1 MTMQILMVFLYTM
14 VVVLSLLLIG
24 IVLIQPAKSGG
35 MGAAFGGIGESV
47 FGAKAGSHLT
57 KATVVMTTIFFVLT
71 LTLAALVGRLQYR
84 SNGSKAA
91 SGVKQALKDLDESAK
106 PTAKVPAKPVA
117 KPAAKAP
124 AKPAAK
130 APAKPVVKP
139 AATAPVSTQTKP
151 VAPKK

>member
-14 VVVLSLLLIG
+14 VVVISLLLIG

-57 KATVVMTTIFFVLT
+57 KATVVMTTLFFVLT
-71 LTLAALVGRLQYR
+71 LTLAALVGRLQYKA
-84 SNGSKAA
+84 NGSKAA
-91 SGVKQALKDLDESAK
+91 SGVKQALKDLDE
-106 PTAKVPAKPVA
+106 PAKNEV
-117 KPAAKAP
+117 KPAAKPQTETP

-130 APAKPVVKP
+130 PQTKAPAKK
-139 AATAPVSTQTKP
+139 
-151 VAPKK
+151 